1 MANPDLEASVL
12 RLMMD
17 GLVKTLCVRQDQ
29 WTTEKQRLEER
40 VRGLEEHLLVH
51 EENLVTPPEGYVEN
65 GGRVK

>member
-1 MANPDLEASVL
+1 
-12 RLMMD
+12 MMD